1 MARTEFVHLHL
12 HSQFS
17 LLEST
22 VRVEPLI
29 ARLKEFQM
37 PAVALTDKYNLFGA
51 IAFYQSVLDR
61 GLKPIIGC
69 EIWVAPDSRFEKANG
84 SGRTEAVYPLV
95 LLAENEEGYRNLMK
109 LSSAGYLQGFHRV
122 PRVDKALLARHKGGL
137 IALSGGAEGEI
148 DRYLLK
154 EEAPLAQK
162 AAGEYQEL
170 FGPGRFFLE
179 LTDHGKPAARA
190 VLKQLLEISAK
201 TGIPTVAAND
211 VRYLKREEAPF
222 HEVLSCLGRGEVIS
236 DPNHFSLGSQEYY
249 LKSPDEM
256 AKLFAETPEALKR
269 TLEIAE
275 RCNLT
280 FEFGKTYMPSFPVP
294 RTAGSPLE
302 PAQPGLA
309 PRHEAATQ
317 AGLTEEAYLEELC
330 RSGLPK
336 RYGAKA
342 NDPEILQR
350 MNDELAIIKRTGF
363 SGYFLIVWDIIAKAR
378 EKGIPVGPGRGS
390 AAGSL
395 VSYLLGITELDPI
408 RYDLL
413 FERFI
418 NPERVSAPDIDVDV
432 CDRRRGEVLK
442 YITQTYGQDRVASIV
457 TFGTMAA
464 KAVLRDVGRV
474 LEVPLPEVDRIAKM
488 IPGGPKVSLEDSLER
503 SPELRAIA
511 GEQGPYRKLW
521 DVSRALEGLV
531 RHVSTHAAGIL
542 IGSEPLLE
550 KIPLC
555 KSGDE
560 VLTQYDMNAL
570 KDVGLLKLDIL
581 GLRTLTVIDD
591 TLHLIRE
598 RRKEKVQLEQIPLE
612 DGATFKLLREAKT
625 AGIFQLES
633 RGMRDFLR
641 KLEPTVLEDLIA
653 LNALYR
659 PGPLGSDMVDD
670 FFHRKKGLVKVEY
683 LHPALEPIVKPTY
696 GVMLYQEQVMR
707 IAKELAGFT
716 LGQADI
722 LRRAM
727 GSKDPEKMEQMRGK
741 FLAGAK
747 ERGIAGGTA
756 EAIFNQMAKF
766 AGYGFNK
773 SHSAAYALVAYQT
786 AYLKTH
792 YAPEFMTALLTSEA
806 GNQDKISQYIF
817 ECKKLGVRVLPPDVN
832 ESGYEFTVN
841 GEGEVRFALSAIK
854 NLGTPAIAAI
864 LEARGKEGKFKS
876 LSDFCRRVDLKPFTP
891 KMLECLV
898 LAGAF
903 DFASSSRAALKEAV
917 EKTFRQSQGL
927 QADSQRGQTSLFGG
941 ESESPDALPEV
952 KELTPA
958 QVLSAEKE
966 VLGFYLSGHPL
977 SEHQWELE
985 HYVTPLHELEEL
997 PDGFEIRVAG
1007 LIRGFSKSMVK
1018 KTKEIYG
1025 RFILEDLHS
1034 HVEVIAWPEVF
1045 RKHEKLLAKDQL
1057 VALRGRLDKSGER
1070 VQVIANEAI
1079 ELDGMAAKW
1088 AKGVRLMMNVV
1099 GLDDSLLPKV
1109 KQVCERYPGAAKVY
1123 FHMQTT
1129 HHGLMVVEA
1138 GDNLRVKPSRGFLRE
1153 ITALLGE
1160 EGIEIEL

>member
-1 MARTEFVHLHL
+1 MSRPEFVHLHL

-22 VRVEPLI
+22 VRFEPLM
-29 ARLKEFQM
+29 ARLKELQM
-37 PAVALTDKYNLFGA
+37 PAAALTDKANLFGA
-51 IAFYQSVLDR
+51 IAFYQSALNH

-69 EIWVAPDSRFEKANG
+69 EIWVAPDSRLEKANG
-84 SGRTEAVYPLV
+84 SGRPEVVYPLV
-95 LLAENEEGYRNLMK
+95 LLAENEEGYRNIMR

-122 PRVDKALLARHKGGL
+122 PRVDKALLARHKEGI
-137 IALSGGAEGEI
+137 IALSGGMDGEI
-148 DRYLLK
+148 NRYILK
-154 EEAPLAQK
+154 EEMPLALK
-162 AAGEYQEL
+162 AAGEYLEL
-170 FGPGRFFLE
+170 FGKDRFFLE
-179 LTDHGKPAARA
+179 IEDHGKPADRA
-190 VLKQLLEISAK
+190 VQKQLLDISAK

-211 VRYLKREEAPF
+211 VRYLRREEAPF
-222 HEVLSCLGRGEVIS
+222 HEVLSCLGRGEVLS
-236 DPNHFSLGSQEYY
+236 DPNHFSLGTEEYY
-249 LKSPDEM
+249 LKGPEEM
-256 AKLFAETPEALKR
+256 AKFFAETPDALKR

-275 RCNLT
+275 RCHLT
-280 FEFGKTYMPSFPVP
+280 LEFGKTYMPSFPVP
-294 RTAGSPLE
+294 LNGVS
-302 PAQPGLA
+302 
-309 PRHEAATQ
+309 
-317 AGLTEEAYLEELC
+317 EEAYLEQVC
-330 RSGLPK
+330 RAGLPK

-342 NDPEILQR
+342 ADPEILQR
-350 MNDELAIIKRTGF
+350 MNDELAVIKKTGF
-363 SGYFLIVWDIIAKAR
+363 AGYFLIVWDIIAKAM

-432 CDRRRGEVLK
+432 CDRRRGEVLQ

-474 LEVPLPEVDRIAKM
+474 LEVPLPEVDRIAKL
-488 IPGGPKVSLEDSLER
+488 IPGGPKVSLEDALER
-503 SPELRAIA
+503 APELRAIA

-598 RRKEKVQLEQIPLE
+598 RRKEKVQLDQIPI
-612 DGATFKLLREAKT
+612 DDAAAFKLLRETKT
-625 AGIFQLES
+625 AGVFQLES

-641 KLEPTVLEDLIA
+641 KLEPTELEDIIA

-670 FFHRKKGLVKVEY
+670 FFHRKKGLTKVEY
-683 LHPALEPIVKPTY
+683 LHPKLEPILKGTY
-696 GVMLYQEQVMR
+696 GIMLYQEQVMR
-707 IAKELAGFT
+707 VAKDLAGFT

-727 GSKDPEKMEQMRGK
+727 GSKNPEKMEQMRGK

-747 ERGIAGGTA
+747 ERGISADTA

-786 AYLKTH
+786 AYLKAH
-792 YAPEFMTALLTSEA
+792 YTPEFMAALLTSEA

-817 ECKKLGVRVLPPDVN
+817 ECKKLGVKVLPPDVN
-832 ESGYEFTVN
+832 ESGVDFIVTST
-841 GEGEVRFALSAIK
+841 GEIRFSLSAIK

-864 LEARGKEGKFKS
+864 LETREKGGEFKS
-876 LSDFCRRVDLKPFTP
+876 LSDFCRRADLKPFTP
-891 KMLECLV
+891 KMVECLV

-903 DFASSSRAALKEAV
+903 DFTKAPRAALKEAV

-941 ESESPDALPEV
+941 VDTAATDALPDV
-952 KELTPA
+952 PELSPA
-958 QVLSAEKE
+958 QILSAEKE

-977 SEHQWELE
+977 SEHEWELE
-985 HYVTPLHELEEL
+985 HYVTPINELEEF
-997 PDGFEIRVAG
+997 PDGFEVRVAG
-1007 LIRGFSKSMVK
+1007 LIRGLSKSVVK
-1018 KTKEIYG
+1018 KTKEVYG
-1025 RFILEDLHS
+1025 RFVLEDLHS

-1045 RKHEKLLAKDQL
+1045 RKHEKLLAKDHL
-1057 VALRGRLDKSGER
+1057 VALKGRLDKSGER
-1070 VQVIANEAI
+1070 LQVIANEAI
-1079 ELDGMAAKW
+1079 ELEGMAAKW

-1109 KQVCERYPGAAKVY
+1109 KQVCERHPGAAKVY

-1138 GDNLRVKPSRGFLRE
+1138 GENLRVKPSRGFLRE
-1153 ITALLGE
+1153 IAGLLGE
-1160 EGIEIEL
+1160 EGVEIEL

>member
-1 MARTEFVHLHL
+1 
-12 HSQFS
+12 
-17 LLEST
+17 
-22 VRVEPLI
+22 
-29 ARLKEFQM
+29 M

-51 IAFYQSVLDR
+51 ISFYQNVQDK
-61 GLKPIIGC
+61 GLKPIVGC

-84 SGRTEAVYPLV
+84 SGRAEAVYPLV
-95 LLAENEEGYRNLMK
+95 LLAENEEGYKNLMK
-109 LSSAGYLQGFHRV
+109 LSSAGYLQGFHRI
-122 PRVDKALLARHKGGL
+122 PRVDKALLARHKEGL
-137 IALSGGAEGEI
+137 FALSGGMEGEI
-148 DRYLLK
+148 NRYLFK
-154 EEAPLAQK
+154 AEAPIAQRV
-162 AAGEYQEL
+162 AGEYQDL
-170 FGPGRFFLE
+170 FGKDRFFLE
-179 LTDHGKPAARA
+179 LTDHGLPADRA
-190 VLKQLLEISAK
+190 VLKQILEISAK

-222 HEVLSCLGRGEVIS
+222 HEVLSCLGRGEVLS
-236 DPNHFSLGSQEYY
+236 DPKHFSLGTLEYY
-249 LKSPDEM
+249 LKSPEEM
-256 AKLFAETPEALKR
+256 TKLFGEVPEALQR
-269 TLEIAE
+269 TVDIAE
-275 RCNLT
+275 RCHLT
-280 FEFGKTYMPSFPVP
+280 LEFGKTYMPSFPVP
-294 RTAGSPLE
+294 QTDV
-302 PAQPGLA
+302 
-309 PRHEAATQ
+309 
-317 AGLTEEAYLEELC
+317 TEEAYLEELC
-330 RSGLPK
+330 RQGLPK

-342 NDPEILQR
+342 NDPGIVQR
-350 MNDELAIIKRTGF
+350 MEGELAVIKKTGF

-408 RYDLL
+408 HYDLL

-432 CDRRRGEVLK
+432 CDRRRGEVLD

-464 KAVLRDVGRV
+464 KAVVRDVGRV

-488 IPGGPKVSLEDSLER
+488 IPGGPKVSLEDALER

-511 GEQGPYRKLW
+511 TEQGPYRKLW

-560 VLTQYDMNAL
+560 VLTQYEMNAL

-598 RRKEKVQLEQIPLE
+598 RRKEKVQIEQIPLE
-612 DGATFKLLREAKT
+612 DEATYKLLRETKT
-625 AGIFQLES
+625 AGVFQLES

-659 PGPLGSDMVDD
+659 PGPLGSDMIDD
-670 FFHRKKGLVKVEY
+670 FFHRKKGLTKVEY
-683 LHPALEPIVKPTY
+683 LHPKLEPILKATY
-696 GVMLYQEQVMR
+696 GIMLYQEQVMR
-707 IAKELAGFT
+707 IAKDLAGFT

-727 GSKDPEKMEQMRGK
+727 GSKNPEKMEQMRGK
-741 FLAGAK
+741 FLSGAK
-747 ERGIAGGTA
+747 ERGLSTDIA

-786 AYLKTH
+786 AYLKVH
-792 YAPEFMTALLTSEA
+792 YTPEFMAALMTSEA
-806 GNQDKISQYIF
+806 GNQDKISQYVF
-817 ECKKLGVRVLPPDVN
+817 ECKKLGVKVLPPDVN
-832 ESGYEFTVN
+832 ESGYEFTVTT
-841 GEGEVRFALSAIK
+841 EGAVRFALSAIK

-864 LEARGKEGKFKS
+864 LEAREKSGKFKS

-891 KMLECLV
+891 KMVECLV
-898 LAGAF
+898 LAGTF
-903 DFASSSRAALKEAV
+903 DFAGASRAAMKEAV
-917 EKTFRQSQGL
+917 EKTFRQSQGM

-941 ESESPDALPEV
+941 GDSETPDALPEV
-952 KELTPA
+952 KEFTPA
-958 QVLSAEKE
+958 QILSAEKE

-985 HYVTPLHELEEL
+985 HYVTPLNELEEF
-997 PDGFEIRVAG
+997 PDGFEVRVAG
-1007 LIRGFSKSMVK
+1007 LIRGFSKSVVK
-1018 KTKEIYG
+1018 KTKEVYG

-1057 VALRGRLDKSGER
+1057 VALKGRVDKSGER
-1070 VQVIANEAI
+1070 IQVIANEAI
-1079 ELDGMAAKW
+1079 DLDGMAAKW

-1109 KQVCERYPGAAKVY
+1109 KQVCERYPGTARVY

-1138 GDNLRVKPSRGFLRE
+1138 GEALKVKPSRAFLRE

-1160 EGIEIEL
+1160 EGIDIEL